1 MKQIDRQRGS
11 VMTFTVVGVVLVILA
26 LGLLYSARQQ
36 DNNSVVPVA
45 TDNNSQKQELA
56 QKDEK
61 ADQDKSETAKPN
73 TTTSTQSNNSQKQEQ
88 PKNQS
93 TGNAQKP
100 SATQQPAPTTP
111 TSPAAPVAPA
121 AATNGG
127 NTANLPTTGPADH
140 IGELLIVGVIPG
152 MAVAYVRSRKVVQP
166 LFDFC

>member
-100 SATQQPAPTTP
+100 SATQQPAPT
-111 TSPAAPVAPA
+111 SPAAPVAPA

-152 MAVAYVRSRKVVQP
+152 MAVAYVRSRKVV
-166 LFDFC
+166 

>member
-1 MKQIDRQRGS
+1 MKQVDRQRGS

-45 TDNNSQKQELA
+45 TDNNAQKQELA

-61 ADQDKSETAKPN
+61 ADQNKSETAKPN
-73 TTTSTQSNNSQKQEQ
+73 TTNTQSNNSQKQEQ

-100 SATQQPAPTTP
+100 STTQQPAPTTP
-111 TSPAAPVAPA
+111 TGPATPAAPA
-121 AATNGG
+121 AATANGG
-127 NTANLPTTGPADH
+127 NAANLPTTGPADH
-140 IGELLIVGVIPG
+140 IGELLVVGVIPG
-152 MAVAYVRSRKVVQP
+152 MAVAYVRSRKVV
-166 LFDFC
+166 

>member
-36 DNNSVVPVA
+36 DNNSVVPIA

-61 ADQDKSETAKPN
+61 ADQNRSETAKPN
-73 TTTSTQSNNSQKQEQ
+73 TTTNTQSNNSQKQEQ

-100 SATQQPAPTTP
+100 SATQQPATTP
-111 TSPAAPVAPA
+111 TSPAAPAAPVATTA
-121 AATNGG
+121 NGG
-127 NTANLPTTGPADH
+127 SAANLPTTGPADH
-140 IGELLIVGVIPG
+140 IGELLVVGVIPG
-152 MAVAYVRSRKVVQP
+152 MVVTYFRSRKVV
-166 LFDFC
+166 

>member
-1 MKQIDRQRGS
+1 MKQINRQRGS
-11 VMTFTVVGVVLVILA
+11 VMTFTVVGVVLAILA
-26 LGLLYSARQQ
+26 LGLLYTTRQQ
-36 DNNSVVPVA
+36 DNNAVVPVA
-45 TDNNSQKQELA
+45 TDNNSQKQELT

-61 ADQDKSETAKPN
+61 ADQNKSETAKPN
-73 TTTSTQSNNSQKQEQ
+73 TTTNTQSNNSQKQEQ

-100 SATQQPAPTTP
+100 SAAQQPAPATP
-111 TSPAAPVAPA
+111 TAPA

-152 MAVAYVRSRKVVQP
+152 MAVAYFRSRKVV
-166 LFDFC
+166 

>member
-61 ADQDKSETAKPN
+61 ADQNKSETSKPN
-73 TTTSTQSNNSQKQEQ
+73 TTTNIQSNNSQKQEQ

-100 SATQQPAPTTP
+100 SVTQQPAPTTP
-111 TSPAAPVAPA
+111 TGPATPAAPA
-121 AATNGG
+121 AATNGSS
-127 NTANLPTTGPADH
+127 TANLPTTGPADH

-152 MAVAYVRSRKVVQP
+152 MAVAYVRSRKVV
-166 LFDFC
+166 

>member
-61 ADQDKSETAKPN
+61 ADQNKSETAKPN
-73 TTTSTQSNNSQKQEQ
+73 TTTNTQSNNSQKQEQ
-88 PKNQS
+88 HKNQS
-93 TGNAQKP
+93 TGNAQKS

-111 TSPAAPVAPA
+111 TGPATPTAPA
-121 AATNGG
+121 AATNG
-127 NTANLPTTGPADH
+127 NSTANLPTTGPADH
-140 IGELLIVGVIPG
+140 IGELLVVGVIPG
-152 MAVAYVRSRKVVQP
+152 MAVAYFRSRKVV
-166 LFDFC
+166 

>member
-61 ADQDKSETAKPN
+61 ADQNKSETAKPN
-73 TTTSTQSNNSQKQEQ
+73 TTTNTQSNNSQKQEQ

-152 MAVAYVRSRKVVQP
+152 MAVAYVRSRKVV
-166 LFDFC
+166 

>member
-1 MKQIDRQRGS
+1 MKQINRQRGS
-11 VMTFTVVGVVLVILA
+11 VMTFTVVGVILAILA
-26 LGLLYSARQQ
+26 LGLLYTARQQ
-36 DNNSVVPVA
+36 DNNAVVPVA

-61 ADQDKSETAKPN
+61 SEQNKSETAKPN
-73 TTTSTQSNNSQKQEQ
+73 TTTNTQSNNSQKQEQ

-100 SATQQPAPTTP
+100 STIQQPAPTTP
-111 TSPAAPVAPA
+111 TGPATPAAA

-127 NTANLPTTGPADH
+127 STANLPTTGPADH

-152 MAVAYVRSRKVVQP
+152 MAVAYARSRKVV
-166 LFDFC
+166 

>member
-111 TSPAAPVAPA
+111 TGPATPAAPA
-121 AATNGG
+121 AATNGSS
-127 NTANLPTTGPADH
+127 TANLPTTGPADH

-152 MAVAYVRSRKVVQP
+152 MAVAYARSRKVV
-166 LFDFC
+166 

>member
-1 MKQIDRQRGS
+1 M
-11 VMTFTVVGVVLVILA
+11 ILA

-61 ADQDKSETAKPN
+61 ADQDKSETAQPN

-127 NTANLPTTGPADH
+127 NTATLPTTGPADH

-152 MAVAYVRSRKVVQP
+152 MAVAYVRSRKVV
-166 LFDFC
+166 

>member
-1 MKQIDRQRGS
+1 MKQTNQQRGS

-45 TDNNSQKQELA
+45 TDNNAQKQELA

-61 ADQDKSETAKPN
+61 ADQNKSETAKPN
-73 TTTSTQSNNSQKQEQ
+73 TTTNTQSNNSQKQEE

-93 TGNAQKP
+93 TGNVQKP

-111 TSPAAPVAPA
+111 TSPATPVAPA
-121 AATNGG
+121 AATANGG
-127 NTANLPTTGPADH
+127 NAANLPTTGPADH
-140 IGELLIVGVIPG
+140 IGELLVVGVIPG
-152 MAVAYVRSRKVVQP
+152 MAVAYVRSRKVV
-166 LFDFC
+166 

>member
-36 DNNSVVPVA
+36 DNNSVVPIA

-61 ADQDKSETAKPN
+61 ADQNKSETAKPN
-73 TTTSTQSNNSQKQEQ
+73 TTTNTQSNNSQKQEQ

-100 SATQQPAPTTP
+100 SATQQPATTP
-111 TSPAAPVAPA
+111 TSPAAPAAPVATTA
-121 AATNGG
+121 NGG
-127 NTANLPTTGPADH
+127 NAANLPTTGPADH
-140 IGELLIVGVIPG
+140 IGELLVVGVIPG
-152 MAVAYVRSRKVVQP
+152 IAVAYFRSRKVV
-166 LFDFC
+166 

>member
-152 MAVAYVRSRKVVQP
+152 MAVAYFRSRKVV
-166 LFDFC
+166 

>member
-36 DNNSVVPVA
+36 DNNSVVPIA

-61 ADQDKSETAKPN
+61 ADQNKSETAKPN
-73 TTTSTQSNNSQKQEQ
+73 TTTNTQSNNSQKQEQ

-93 TGNAQKP
+93 TGNTQKP
-100 SATQQPAPTTP
+100 SATQQPATTP
-111 TSPAAPVAPA
+111 TSPAAPAAPV
-121 AATNGG
+121 AATANGG
-127 NTANLPTTGPADH
+127 NAANLPTTGPADH
-140 IGELLIVGVIPG
+140 IGELLVVGVIPG
-152 MAVAYVRSRKVVQP
+152 IAVAYFRSRKVV
-166 LFDFC
+166 

>member
-61 ADQDKSETAKPN
+61 ADQNKSETAKPN
-73 TTTSTQSNNSQKQEQ
+73 TTNTQSNNSQKQEQ

-111 TSPAAPVAPA
+111 TGPATPAAPA
-121 AATNGG
+121 AATANGG
-127 NTANLPTTGPADH
+127 NAANLPTTGPADH
-140 IGELLIVGVIPG
+140 IGELLVVGVIPG
-152 MAVAYVRSRKVVQP
+152 MAVAYFRSRKVV
-166 LFDFC
+166 